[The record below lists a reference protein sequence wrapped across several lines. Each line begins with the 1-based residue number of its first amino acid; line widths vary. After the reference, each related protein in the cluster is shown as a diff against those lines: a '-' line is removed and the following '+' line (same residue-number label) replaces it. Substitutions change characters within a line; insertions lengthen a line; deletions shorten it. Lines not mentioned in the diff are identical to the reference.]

1 MKVIQINSECGRGST
16 GKIAVAISDLLLEK
30 GIESYIF
37 YSGNHKSVYP
47 RGIMINEKINIRMHQ
62 ILSRV
67 FGDQGFHSYFST
79 LRLVKK
85 IEKMKP
91 DVIMMHNLHGYY
103 LHLGVLFR
111 YLQKYDGKVFWT
123 LHDCWA
129 FTGHC
134 THFTIAG
141 CDKWKEM
148 CHECPQ
154 KNKYPYSWFFD
165 RSKDLYYKKKKLF
178 LSVKDMTI
186 ITPSEWLA
194 GFVKESFLSKYPCK
208 VINNGID
215 VNVFKPIESE
225 FRKKYGLENKKII
238 LGVASVWS
246 YEKGLDVFI
255 NLAKELDD
263 SQYGIV
269 MVGTDNSVDKKLPD
283 NIISIHRTCD
293 QKELAEIYSA
303 ADVFLNPTRED
314 NYPSV
319 NMEAIACGTKV
330 IAFDTGGCKEILSY
344 GKGTII
350 TDRSLEKVVKAIV
363 EETSDLKNNE
373 TEYSKSSYQFD
384 QKRCF
389 EKYVELMC
397 N

>member
-1 MKVIQINSECGRGST
+1 MKVVQINSECGKGST
-16 GKIAVAISDLLLEK
+16 GKIVTAISDLLFEK
-30 GIESYIF
+30 GIENYIF
-37 YSGNHKSVYP
+37 YSGNHKSTYH
-47 RGIMINEKINIRMHQ
+47 RGIMIQKKAGIRIHQ

-79 LRLVKK
+79 LRLIKMIKK
-85 IEKMKP
+85 INP
-91 DVIMMHNLHGYY
+91 DVILMHNLHGYY
-103 LHLGVLFR
+103 LHLGVLFC
-111 YLQKYDGKVFWT
+111 YLKKFDGKVFWT

-134 THFTIAG
+134 THFTIEK
-141 CDKWKEM
+141 CDRWKKE
-148 CHECPQ
+148 CGNCPQ
-154 KNKYPYSWFFD
+154 IHKYPYSWFFD
-165 RSKDLYYKKKKLF
+165 RSKKLYQKKKKLF

-186 ITPSEWLA
+186 ITPSEWLS
-194 GFVKESFLSKYPCK
+194 GLVKESFLSEYPCK

-215 VNVFKPIESE
+215 IEIFKPTKNDFKVKHSI
-225 FRKKYGLENKKII
+225 ENKKMV

-255 NLAKELDD
+255 NLAQKLDD
-263 SQYGIV
+263 SKYKIV
-269 MVGTDNSVDKKLPD
+269 MVGTDDSIDKQLPK
-283 NIISIHRTCD
+283 NIISIHRTNN

-330 IAFDTGGCKEILSY
+330 VAFDTGGCQEILSNFN
-344 GKGTII
+344 GTII
-350 TDRSLEKVVKAIV
+350 KDKSLENVIKAIV
-363 EETSDLKNNE
+363 AVTSDLQDGERHTKDLH
-373 TEYSKSSYQFD
+373 QFD
-384 QKRCF
+384 QKICF
-389 EKYVELMC
+389 EKYAEFMC